1 MSHWAWDEFAE
12 IAGGSWAIE
21 PTGPAL
27 DFVGVSIDTRS
38 LQPGQVFFAF
48 VGEQCDGHAFL
59 PAAQKHRAAACV
71 VTHPDRVPE
80 GFTLPTLVVKDPQD
94 ALTRLAS
101 AWRDRIRAKV
111 IVITGSNGKTTTC
124 RLMHGVCSA
133 AGTSFVSPK
142 SFNNALGVP
151 ITLLNTPIDADTLV
165 AEVGMSTPGEIGA
178 RTGLLRPDISIITS
192 IGRAH
197 LQALG
202 SVDQIAREKAQII
215 VAAPSEA
222 VGVIP
227 SGIELLDAAL
237 AEDGHLVRRVP
248 MELDLLTNDARGNRF
263 SIQGQVFEVP
273 IPGAHNAYNAA
284 LCVLAGR
291 VLGYDD
297 ETIRTGLARATPPA
311 MRFERVQIE
320 TAGDP
325 IVIIND
331 AYNANPD
338 SMRAALATFVS
349 FDAPA
354 RRVVV
359 LGEMLEMGDSGP
371 AEHQSLAEH
380 AAGLPTLDRLVLLGA
395 GFASVRCDDDRVEI
409 IPDSSDAGIAS
420 VAKSLKSGDTV
431 LIKGSR
437 GVRMERLID
446 KLSQLHANGRSE
458 TKNETRSHA

>member
-1 MSHWAWDEFAE
+1 
-12 IAGGSWAIE
+12 
-21 PTGPAL
+21 
-27 DFVGVSIDTRS
+27 
-38 LQPGQVFFAF
+38 
-48 VGEQCDGHAFL
+48 
-59 PAAQKHRAAACV
+59 
-71 VTHPDRVPE
+71 
-80 GFTLPTLVVKDPQD
+80 
-94 ALTRLAS
+94 
-101 AWRDRIRAKV
+101 
-111 IVITGSNGKTTTC
+111 
-124 RLMHGVCSA
+124 
-133 AGTSFVSPK
+133 
-142 SFNNALGVP
+142 
-151 ITLLNTPIDADTLV
+151 
-165 AEVGMSTPGEIGA
+165 
-178 RTGLLRPDISIITS
+178 
-192 IGRAH
+192 
-197 LQALG
+197 
-202 SVDQIAREKAQII
+202 
-215 VAAPSEA
+215 
-222 VGVIP
+222 
-227 SGIELLDAAL
+227 
-237 AEDGHLVRRVP
+237 
-248 MELDLLTNDARGNRF
+248 
-263 SIQGQVFEVP
+263 
-273 IPGAHNAYNAA
+273 
-284 LCVLAGR
+284 
-291 VLGYDD
+291 
-297 ETIRTGLARATPPA
+297 